1 LLCCEFAI
9 QYVFSC
15 NFLSLLVDPNHGG
28 STDEDP
34 DSELEASDEAE
45 ESDASDEVEESDA
58 SDEVEES
65 DASDEVEESDASDEA
80 EESDA
85 SDEAEDSSESSD
97 EIELEEGTLMSKIDF
112 AHLEAWKPSIHYY
125 DYYVQSTDEEV
136 ARQVFPYVK
145 VPIRFFLIVLTP
157 RLPF

>member
-1 LLCCEFAI
+1 MLCCEFAI

-34 DSELEASDEAE
+34 DSELEASDEA
-45 ESDASDEVEESDA
+45 EESDA